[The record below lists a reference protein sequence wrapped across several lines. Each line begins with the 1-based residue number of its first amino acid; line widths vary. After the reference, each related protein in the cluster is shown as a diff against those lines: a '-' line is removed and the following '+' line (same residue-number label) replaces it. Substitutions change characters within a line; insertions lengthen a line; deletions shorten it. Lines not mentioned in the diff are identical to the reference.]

1 MVGTDMLAGDSASFC
16 LGPQAH
22 KARTEDVLCRVCGSF
37 VAGTVI
43 LGAYQVHRLL
53 GSGRS
58 GSAYLATQVRSGQPI
73 AVKLFPPQPE
83 TVKLWERCIGEVSII
98 TGLHHSS
105 ILPVFNCAPWLPEVQ
120 SMIGRY
126 PYLLTLCQYV
136 PNSLALL
143 LTLPG
148 LNSPQ
153 VVSES
158 QAVIFIERLSRLI
171 QQAGAAL
178 SSAHAHGVVH
188 GALVPGNLLLD
199 NQDHLWVA
207 DFGLARLHP
216 PPPLYLAPELR
227 NAGTISMLTG
237 NLAVFWEAVTPLSD
251 QYTLA
256 VLCEQLFAQ
265 LLRPGEYNRLLPILQ
280 RASDQNPTRRFASID
295 LFVQELVAR
304 MIGPSGARRN
314 VVTPLVGVRGLG
326 SEERRSVDEAT
337 ERPES
342 LEQQPSPVEH
352 VEPATSYVSPSPAKV
367 EDWERIGGRLFAAHD
382 YEGAVRAYKLALDLT
397 PLAATTWLALGD
409 AYFALERYA
418 EALMA
423 YEEGLFLNPDDP
435 VAWFNRGTVL
445 DALGRSMEA
454 ADCYERA
461 RQLGGEGGSSA
472 PIPLDLQ

>member
-1 MVGTDMLAGDSASFC
+1 MLGGYSTSFC

-22 KARTEDVLCRVCGSF
+22 AARIEDVLCRVCGNF

-58 GSAYLATQVRSGQPI
+58 GSAYLATQIRSGQPV

-83 TVKLWERCIGEVSII
+83 TVNLWERCIREVSVIVN
-98 TGLHHSS
+98 LHHSA
-105 ILPVFNCAPWLPEVQ
+105 ILPVFNCRPWLPEVQ
-120 SMIGRY
+120 AVAGRY
-126 PYLLTLCQYV
+126 PCLLTLCQYV

-153 VVSES
+153 VASES
-158 QAVIFIERLSRLI
+158 QVMIFIERLSRLI

-178 SSAHAHGVVH
+178 SVAHTHGVLH
-188 GALVPGNLLLD
+188 GALVPGNLLLN

-216 PPPLYLAPELR
+216 PPAPYLAPELR
-227 NAGTISMLTG
+227 DVGTISMLTG
-237 NLAVFWEAVTPLSD
+237 NLVAFWEAVTPASD

-256 VLCEQLFAQ
+256 VLCQQLFAQ
-265 LLRPGEYNRLLPILQ
+265 LLRPTEYDPWLPVLQ
-280 RASDQNPTRRFASID
+280 RAADPNPARRFASID
-295 LFVQELVAR
+295 LFVQELLSQMTSR
-304 MIGPSGARRN
+304 SGQ
-314 VVTPLVGVRGLG
+314 G
-326 SEERRSVDEAT
+326 SRSSGTAGEQIDGTMEGRSTADETT
-337 ERPES
+337 ERLES
-342 LEQQPSPVEH
+342 LKQQPLTEAVKPPPVER
-352 VEPATSYVSPSPAKV
+352 VDPATSYGSPGSAKA
-367 EDWERIGGRLFAAHD
+367 EDWERIGGRLFTTHD
-382 YEGAVRAYKLALDLT
+382 YEGAVKAYKRALDLA
-397 PLAATTWLALGD
+397 PLSAPTWLALGD
-409 AYFALERYA
+409 TYFALERYA

-423 YEEGLFLNPDDP
+423 YEETLFLNPDDP

-445 DALGRSMEA
+445 DVLGRSREA

-461 RQLGGEGGSSA
+461 RQLEGEGGS
-472 PIPLDLQ
+472 